1 LVGNIPAGD
10 GKNDKLFYS
19 DASKNTK
26 ASVQCTTITSFVL
39 QVGFTGLSPSSQQLL
54 LQLEAVYALLQS
66 LSTSPASQASVTQ
79 YSEQLSGQQDM
90 KAADGPVRSG
100 PAQVVSQDVEDQLEA
115 EDDMPEDEKKE
126 AAEQNNEAKS
136 EATAPTP
143 LPDLVT
149 CHQPLGA
156 PVAIIA
162 SGISCH
168 GDIANEVNRRLPD
181 LVLSGLR
188 RPPEERNLSAGRR
201 AVIINTADLSD
212 IASVGNDAAAT
223 AANTGE
229 LCLRPPV
236 GRLSSHPVLPAAKS
250 RRRRSFRI
258 GHAAE
263 RHGAAAGGTDV
274 LRRAGDGGGFHHP
287 LLLRRAVVWR
297 QAGAELAT
305 IADGLMAV
313 SGGGRLIVA
322 VANPRQLA
330 AANQRINIVDEEE
343 ERMDDVMMDSWEGL
357 LLAVMA
363 RAVLYACLSR
373 LKRLLF

>member
-1 LVGNIPAGD
+1 M
-10 GKNDKLFYS
+10 F
-19 DASKNTK
+19 
-26 ASVQCTTITSFVL
+26 
-39 QVGFTGLSPSSQQLL
+39 QVGFAGLSPSSQQLL
-54 LQLEAVYALLQS
+54 LQLEAVYDLLQS
-66 LSTSPASQASVTQ
+66 LSASPPSQASVTQ

-90 KAADGPVRSG
+90 KAAESQVS
-100 PAQVVSQDVEDQLEA
+100 AQVVSQDVEDQLEA
-115 EDDMPEDEKKE
+115 EDMPEK

-136 EATAPTP
+136 GATAPATP

-156 PVAIIA
+156 PVAIA

-168 GDIANEVNRRLPD
+168 ANELNHRLPD

-201 AVIINTADLSD
+201 AVIINSADLSVD
-212 IASVGNDAAAT
+212 ASEGNDAAA

-236 GRLSSHPVLPAAKS
+236 GRLSSHPVLPAKS

-258 GHAAE
+258 GHTAE
-263 RHGAAAGGTDV
+263 RHGTAAGTDV
-274 LRRAGDGGGFHHP
+274 LRAAGHP
-287 LLLRRAVVWR
+287 PLLRRPVVWR

-305 IADGLMAV
+305 IADSLMAA
-313 SGGGRLIVA
+313 SGGRLVVA

-330 AANQRINIVDEEE
+330 AANQRINSEEE
-343 ERMDDVMMDSWEGL
+343 ERMEDVMMDSWEGL

>member
-1 LVGNIPAGD
+1 
-10 GKNDKLFYS
+10 
-19 DASKNTK
+19 
-26 ASVQCTTITSFVL
+26 
-39 QVGFTGLSPSSQQLL
+39 VGFAGLSPSSQHLL
-54 LQLEAVYALLQS
+54 LQLEAVYDLLQS
-66 LSTSPASQASVTQ
+66 LSTSPAAEDIVTQ
-79 YSEQLSGQQDM
+79 YSEELSGQQDM
-90 KAADGPVRSG
+90 KAAEGQSPV
-100 PAQVVSQDVEDQLEA
+100 QVVSQDVEDQLEA

-126 AAEQNNEAKS
+126 AAQQNNEAKS
-136 EATAPTP
+136 EATAPATP

-149 CHQPLGA
+149 CHRPLVA
-156 PVAIIA
+156 PVAIA
-162 SGISCH
+162 SGGISCH
-168 GDIANEVNRRLPD
+168 ANELNHRLPD

-188 RPPEERNLSAGRR
+188 RPPDERNVSPLLSAGRR

-212 IASVGNDAAAT
+212 DASVGNDAAAT
-223 AANTGE
+223 NATGE
-229 LCLRPPV
+229 LCHRPPV
-236 GRLSSHPVLPAAKS
+236 GRLSHTVLPAALAAKT

-258 GHAAE
+258 GGHPAE

-274 LRRAGDGGGFHHP
+274 LRAGGFHHP

-305 IADGLMAV
+305 IADSLMAAGGGG
-313 SGGGRLIVA
+313 SGGGHLVVA

-330 AANQRINIVDEEE
+330 AVNQRINSEEE
-343 ERMDDVMMDSWEGL
+343 ERMEDVMMDSWEAAEAVSGL

>member
-1 LVGNIPAGD
+1 MTFLQCG
-10 GKNDKLFYS
+10 FE
-19 DASKNTK
+19 NTK
-26 ASVQCTTITSFVL
+26 ASVHCTMITSFVF

-66 LSTSPASQASVTQ
+66 LSTSPASQDIVTQ

-90 KAADGPVRSG
+90 KAAESQD
-100 PAQVVSQDVEDQLEA
+100 PAPVVSQNVEDQIEA

-126 AAEQNNEAKS
+126 AAEQNNEAKT
-136 EATAPTP
+136 EAKAPATP

-149 CHQPLGA
+149 CHRPPGP
-156 PVAIIA
+156 PVGIIA
-162 SGISCH
+162 SGPSCH
-168 GDIANEVNRRLPD
+168 ANELNHRLPD

-188 RPPEERNLSAGRR
+188 RPPEERNLSADRP
-201 AVIINTADLSD
+201 AVIINTVDLSD
-212 IASVGNDAAAT
+212 DASVGNDAVAAT
-223 AANTGE
+223 DTGE
-229 LCLRPPV
+229 LCIRPPV
-236 GRLSSHPVLPAAKS
+236 GRLSSHPVLPAALAAKT
-250 RRRRSFRI
+250 RRRRNFRI
-258 GHAAE
+258 GHPAE

-274 LRRAGDGGGFHHP
+274 LRAGGHHP
-287 LLLRRAVVWR
+287 LLLRRAAVWR

-305 IADGLMAV
+305 IADSLMAAGG
-313 SGGGRLIVA
+313 GGGRLVVA

-330 AANQRINIVDEEE
+330 AANQRINSEEE
-343 ERMDDVMMDSWEGL
+343 ERMEDVMMDSWEAAEAVSGL

>member
-1 LVGNIPAGD
+1 V
-10 GKNDKLFYS
+10 F
-19 DASKNTK
+19 
-26 ASVQCTTITSFVL
+26 
-39 QVGFTGLSPSSQQLL
+39 QVGFAGLSPSSQQLL
-54 LQLEAVYALLQS
+54 LQLEAVYDLLQS
-66 LSTSPASQASVTQ
+66 LSTSPAAEDIVTQ
-79 YSEQLSGQQDM
+79 YSVELSGQDM
-90 KAADGPVRSG
+90 KAADGQG

-115 EDDMPEDEKKE
+115 EHMPEDEKKE

-136 EATAPTP
+136 EATAPATP

-149 CHQPLGA
+149 WHRPLGA
-156 PVAIIA
+156 PVATAI
-162 SGISCH
+162 GPSCH
-168 GDIANEVNRRLPD
+168 ANELNHRLPD

-201 AVIINTADLSD
+201 AVINTADLSD
-212 IASVGNDAAAT
+212 DASLSTDAAT
-223 AANTGE
+223 AIGQ

-236 GRLSSHPVLPAAKS
+236 GRLSSHTVLSAALAAKT
-250 RRRRSFRI
+250 RRRRCFRI
-258 GHAAE
+258 AE

-274 LRRAGDGGGFHHP
+274 LRAGGGFHP
-287 LLLRRAVVWR
+287 LLRRAVVWR

-305 IADGLMAV
+305 IADSLMAV
-313 SGGGRLIVA
+313 SGSGGRLVVA

-330 AANQRINIVDEEE
+330 AANQRINSEEE
-343 ERMDDVMMDSWEGL
+343 EDVMMDSWEAVSGL

>member
-1 LVGNIPAGD
+1 
-10 GKNDKLFYS
+10 
-19 DASKNTK
+19 
-26 ASVQCTTITSFVL
+26 
-39 QVGFTGLSPSSQQLL
+39 
-54 LQLEAVYALLQS
+54 
-66 LSTSPASQASVTQ
+66 
-79 YSEQLSGQQDM
+79 M
-90 KAADGPVRSG
+90 KAADSQS
-100 PAQVVSQDVEDQLEA
+100 PAQVVSQDVEGQLEA
-115 EDDMPEDEKKE
+115 EDYMPEDEKKE

-136 EATAPTP
+136 EATTPTTP

-149 CHQPLGA
+149 CHRPLGA
-156 PVAIIA
+156 PVAIA

-201 AVIINTADLSD
+201 AVIINTADLSVD
-212 IASVGNDAAAT
+212 EASVGNDADT

-236 GRLSSHPVLPAAKS
+236 GRLSSHTVLPATLAAKT

-274 LRRAGDGGGFHHP
+274 LRAGGGGGFHHP

-305 IADGLMAV
+305 IADSLLAAGGGGG
-313 SGGGRLIVA
+313 SGGRLVVA

-330 AANQRINIVDEEE
+330 AANQRINSVEEEE
-343 ERMDDVMMDSWEGL
+343 ERMEDVMMYSWEGL

-363 RAVLYACLSR
+363 RAVLFACLSR

>member
-1 LVGNIPAGD
+1 MV
-10 GKNDKLFYS
+10 
-19 DASKNTK
+19 SKIQK
-26 ASVQCTTITSFVL
+26 ASVHSTIITSSLF
-39 QVGFTGLSPSSQQLL
+39 QVGFADLSLSSQQLL
-54 LQLEAVYALLQS
+54 LQLEAVYDLLHS
-66 LSTSPASQASVTQ
+66 LSASPASQDSVTQ

-90 KAADGPVRSG
+90 KAAESQG
-100 PAQVVSQDVEDQLEA
+100 PAQVVSQDVEDQIEA
-115 EDDMPEDEKKE
+115 ENLPEDEKME
-126 AAEQNNEAKS
+126 AAQHNNEAKL
-136 EATAPTP
+136 EATAPATP

-149 CHQPLGA
+149 CHQPLVA
-156 PVAIIA
+156 PVAIA
-162 SGISCH
+162 SGGISCH
-168 GDIANEVNRRLPD
+168 ANEVNHRLPD

-188 RPPEERNLSAGRR
+188 RPPEERNLSAGRH
-201 AVIINTADLSD
+201 AVIINTHADLSD
-212 IASVGNDAAAT
+212 DASDD

-236 GRLSSHPVLPAAKS
+236 GRLSSHPVLPAALAAKT
-250 RRRRSFRI
+250 RRRHSFRI

-274 LRRAGDGGGFHHP
+274 LRTGSGGGGFHHP
-287 LLLRRAVVWR
+287 LLLRRSVVWR

-305 IADGLMAV
+305 IADSLMAA
-313 SGGGRLIVA
+313 SGGGRFVVA

-330 AANQRINIVDEEE
+330 AANQRITSEDE
-343 ERMDDVMMDSWEGL
+343 ERMEDVMMDSWEGL